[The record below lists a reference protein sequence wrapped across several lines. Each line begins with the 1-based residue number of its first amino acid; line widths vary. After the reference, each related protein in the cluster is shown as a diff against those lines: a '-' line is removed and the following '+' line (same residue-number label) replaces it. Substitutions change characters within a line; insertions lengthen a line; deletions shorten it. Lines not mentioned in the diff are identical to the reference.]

1 MEEVTVKFNR
11 KVKVHNNG
19 RETIFDSGDT
29 VKSHIYNIG
38 YNPLKFDGKENHG
51 VQSYVTVDV
60 PIERGR
66 KGGEGPSGDGRYYV
80 RVLKTFVL
88 NEEVEI
94 IV

>member
-11 KVKVHNNG
+11 TIKFYNNG
-19 RETIFDSGDT
+19 RETIFYSGDT
-29 VKSHIYNIG
+29 IKSHIYNIG
-38 YNPLKFDGKENHG
+38 YNPLKFNPWENDG

-60 PIERGR
+60 PIERER
-66 KGGEGPSGDGRYYV
+66 KDGEGPSGDGKYFV
-80 RVLKTFVL
+80 RVLKTFLL

>member
-11 KVKVHNNG
+11 RIKVHNNG

-51 VQSYVTVDV
+51 VQSYVTIDV
-60 PIERGR
+60 PIEIGR
-66 KGGEGPSGDGRYYV
+66 KGGEGPSGDGKYFV

>member
-1 MEEVTVKFNR
+1 M
-11 KVKVHNNG
+11 
-19 RETIFDSGDT
+19 
-29 VKSHIYNIG
+29 
-38 YNPLKFDGKENHG
+38 KFDGKENHG
-51 VQSYVTVDV
+51 VQSYVTIDV

>member
-11 KVKVHNNG
+11 RIKVHNNG

-29 VKSHIYNIG
+29 VKSYIYNIG

-51 VQSYVTVDV
+51 VQSYVTIDV

-66 KGGEGPSGDGRYYV
+66 KGGEGPSGDGKYFV

>member
-19 RETIFDSGDT
+19 RETIFDSGDI

-51 VQSYVTVDV
+51 AQSYVTVDV
-60 PIERGR
+60 SIERER
-66 KGGEGPSGDGRYYV
+66 KDGEGPSGDGKYYV
-80 RVLKTFVL
+80 RVLKTFLL